1 MENKQHG
8 TKRTK
13 QNDKSMMKSKNK
25 PQISMRCMKMKAQ
38 PYKIYG
44 TQQSYS
50 NGIVTKADMYI
61 NGTEYRDN
69 KYMHTTTYNLRQ
81 KRQ

>member
-1 MENKQHG
+1 M
-8 TKRTK
+8 
-13 QNDKSMMKSKNK
+13 
-25 PQISMRCMKMKAQ
+25 QIQ

-50 NGIVTKADMYI
+50 NGIGTKQHGIVTKADIYI

-69 KYMHTTTYNLRQ
+69 KYMHTTTDNLQQ

>member
-1 MENKQHG
+1 M
-8 TKRTK
+8 
-13 QNDKSMMKSKNK
+13 
-25 PQISMRCMKMKAQ
+25 QIQ

-69 KYMHTTTYNLRQ
+69 KYMHATTDNL
-81 KRQ
+81 